1 MNTIETFL
9 QQLLS
14 DQNLTPEQERTLE
27 AHKTEVTDFL
37 RKEFGNSP
45 IIKYAGSLA
54 KGTMIQDCFDLD
66 IVCYFPSSDTRT
78 LKEIRDDVST
88 HLGTKYVMQDK
99 ASAERIINLKGNTT
113 PSSYHIDVVPGR
125 FIENTKD
132 VFLHIASGDRERM
145 QTNLKTHIDY
155 IANSNCVP
163 IIRLAKTWVSR
174 NNITI
179 KTFVLEL
186 FVVRV
191 LSGSHA
197 KSDLKKSFLT
207 VLESFRDEFEK
218 MQLVDPANSG
228 NIVSQLI
235 PGSEKT
241 MVALAAKSALQT
253 VSDSDDVNNWKTIF
267 NEKKQAASSVAG
279 TRIIPVIAPSK
290 PFTPQSPWCI

>member
-113 PSSYHIDVVPGR
+113 SSSYHIDVVPGR

-235 PGSEKT
+235 PGSEKK

-279 TRIIPVIAPSK
+279 TRIIPVIAPSI